1 MNNQE
6 EFKEFIRIETL
17 DYLVGIN
24 LHKVMDR
31 HCACIRR
38 KLLIPMPRYNYYSL
52 VGRELLELKK
62 EHEIYYFF
70 ANWSMKKLQ
79 NDDYL
84 LLTPPGNSS

>member
-38 KLLIPMPRYNYYSL
+38 KLLIQCQDTTITRLWGGSY
-52 VGRELLELKK
+52 
-62 EHEIYYFF
+62 
-70 ANWSMKKLQ
+70 
-79 NDDYL
+79 
-84 LLTPPGNSS
+84 